1 MKIRITG
8 NANRKRDFI
17 VSCAYDLS
25 DPKGMDMAVAYWKA
39 QDRGKFNELEV
50 IDQETGEPPV
60 GDPFEELSAF
70 YAKVK

>member
-8 NANRKRDFI
+8 NGDRGKSFI

-25 DPKGMDMAVAYWKA
+25 DPKAMDRAVQYWKA
-39 QDRGKFNELEV
+39 QNREIFKELVV